1 MSSQL
6 EVVFSSIPTEYHLL
20 WKSVVVKEQGLLSQI
35 EIDDRFDGKGVH
47 PYSGGAGLEPRTFR
61 IGLVD
66 SFGNSLYKVSKNW
79 LVGILH
85 W

>member
-1 MSSQL
+1 MCK
-6 EVVFSSIPTEYHLL
+6 YHFFIG
-20 WKSVVVKEQGLLSQI
+20 SGLLSQI

-66 SFGNSLYKVSKNW
+66 SFGSSFVEGWKT
-79 LVGILH
+79 
-85 W
+85 